1 MKRKVLVFT
10 PHADDSELGMGGTI
24 AKHILDGDY
33 VRTVLIADHKD
44 PVRID
49 QFYEACSILRSMPVL
64 ACMEGWS
71 FQDQHI
77 GEDMSKLVGFMDY
90 VKNKFQPDLVYLP
103 FPSVHQDHCAV
114 YEAGVRMARL
124 SLNEK
129 EWFIPSVL
137 VYREPVSQMD
147 IYSPNLQFSLF
158 NELPPEAVKRK
169 LEAIKAHK
177 TEILEYPHPSSP
189 EYLDYE
195 ARAEGGKCG
204 VEHAEVFAALR
215 VRL

>member
-1 MKRKVLVFT
+1 MKKVVVFS

-24 AKHILDGDY
+24 AKHTMNGDRVY
-33 VRTVLIADHKD
+33 TVLIADHHDSTRDEQFEKAC
-44 PVRID
+44 RILGST
-49 QFYEACSILRSMPVL
+49 SIRSN
-64 ACMEGWS
+64 MEGCD
-71 FQDQHI
+71 FEDRYVGQDMASLVRYM
-77 GEDMSKLVGFMDY
+77 DMI
-90 VKNKFQPDLVYLP
+90 KNDIKPDLVYLP

-114 YEAGVRMARL
+114 YEAGVRIARL
-124 SLNEK
+124 SLSDD

-137 VYREPVSQMD
+137 VYREPVSQID
-147 IYSPNLQFSLF
+147 IYNPSLQFNLY
-158 NELPPEAVKRK
+158 NELPSEAVKK
-169 LEAIKAHK
+169 KSEAIKAHE

-195 ARAEGGKCG
+195 ARTEGGRCG